1 MTEAEKYFDEITRKG
16 HLIDAIIYGTCQG
29 MMDFYPEIEFVDN
42 DYVIGYIQNS
52 DEELLVEYC
61 EMEGFDVTED
71 EVIDFMVDI
80 VSKAKPF
87 KVRVEDID
95 EC

>member
-1 MTEAEKYFDEITRKG
+1 MSKVEKQKQD
-16 HLIDAIIYGTCQG
+16 LVDAIIYGTCQG
-29 MMDFYPEIEFVDN
+29 MMDFCPEIEFVDN
-42 DYVIGYIQNS
+42 GYVAGYIQNT

-71 EVIDFMVDI
+71 EVIGFMVNI
-80 VSKAKPF
+80 VLEAEPF
-87 KVRVEDID
+87 NVRVEDID